1 MKKYYCPY
9 CGEPTFSSYQKYTS
23 KYSKFGVREALFFT
37 CRNCHNEIER
47 KYAYKD
53 KKIKYLTLACI
64 LFIILILIF
73 TSIKV
78 YILAAIALVCL
89 TISAFFQDYYV
100 GKACVLARVD
110 GNYNDKLYP
119 VKINS
124 EEVVS
129 GGIYLLRPNSNE
141 LSKTNVCREYVA
153 EITKDETNCY
163 LVRVIKPVDTVFT
176 PQEFSVFDDK
186 KCVGTGSLLV

>member
-9 CGEPTFSSYQKYTS
+9 CGELTFSSYQKYTS
-23 KYSKFGVREALFFT
+23 KYSRFGVREALFYT
-37 CRNCHNEIER
+37 CPKCHNEIER
-47 KYAYKD
+47 KYAYRD
-53 KKIKYLTLACI
+53 KKIKYLTLSCL
-64 LFIILILIF
+64 LFILLTFVFVLIKF
-73 TSIKV
+73 
-78 YILAAIALVCL
+78 YILMSIALVCL
-89 TISAFFQDYYV
+89 AISASVQDYYI

-129 GGIYLLRPNSNE
+129 DGIYLLKPNSNE

-163 LVRVIKPVDTVFT
+163 LVRVIKPIDTVFT

-186 KCVGTGSLLV
+186 KCIGTGTLLV